1 MPDRPPSRRSRVPS
15 ILALALLAPLLAAGA
30 GSAQQDT
37 GTFVVLSDLHFDPL
51 YDPDLVPQLQAADA
65 RQWLPIFES
74 SKITQLSGYGQDTNY
89 PLLKSALSALR
100 CRAPEPDF
108 VLISGDFLRH
118 KFPQDKALARKTL
131 EFLTLRLQATFP
143 GIPVFP
149 ALGNNDSDCGDYTQQ
164 PGGQF
169 LKDLAA
175 IWRPLPG
182 LEAGTWA
189 QSFPAGGY
197 YSVPHPTVSKGRL
210 VVLNTVFFS
219 PKYQNCGQGP
229 VDPGKDELTWLA
241 GVLQQAAANGEKVWT
256 LYHVPP
262 GIDVYASLS
271 QKQVQTMWKDE
282 YASGFAQMANIG
294 LVTASF
300 AGHTHMDEFRL
311 PAFGGGFVH
320 GTPGL
325 SPVFGNNPGYDVFS
339 YSRSTGALL
348 DYQAFFLNLGAGQD
362 ADLPWVREYGFQSAY
377 GQSAYDRGALQ
388 SVAAGMGSQA
398 GTRNRFLMM
407 YSTTSSQG
415 GADPC
420 QWQALWCGLGG
431 LTAKDFLSCLCK
443 PGLAPWAAGGL
454 CPPPG

>member
-1 MPDRPPSRRSRVPS
+1 MPDRPPCRTRFLS
-15 ILALALLAPLLAAGA
+15 ILVLALLAAFPAAGA
-30 GSAQQDT
+30 AQQDT
-37 GTFVVLSDLHFDPL
+37 GTFVVLSDIHFDPL

-65 RQWLPIFES
+65 RQWQRIFES
-74 SKITQLSGYGQDTNY
+74 SKVTQLSAYGKDTNY
-89 PLLKSALSALR
+89 PLLKSALSSLR
-100 CRAPEPDF
+100 FRTPEPDF

-149 ALGNNDSDCGDYTQQ
+149 SLGNNDTDCGDYTMQ
-164 PGGQF
+164 PGGPF
-169 LKDLAA
+169 LADLAA
-175 IWRPLPG
+175 IWRPLLGP
-182 LEAGTWA
+182 EAGTWA

-197 YSVPHPTVSKGRL
+197 YSAPHPTVPKVRL

-219 PKYQNCGQGP
+219 PKYQTCGQGP
-229 VDPGKDELTWLA
+229 ADPGKDELTWLA
-241 GVLQQAAANGEKVWT
+241 GVLKQAAANGEKVWT

-262 GIDVYASLS
+262 GIDVYASVS
-271 QKQVQTMWKDE
+271 QQQVKTMWQDE
-282 YASGFAQMANIG
+282 YASGFAQMANLG
-294 LVTASF
+294 LVTAGF

-311 PAFGGGFVH
+311 PAAGGFVH
-320 GTPGL
+320 GTPGV
-325 SPVFGNNPGYDVFS
+325 SPVFGNNPGYQVFS
-339 YSRSTGALL
+339 YSRSSGALL

-362 ADLPWVREYGFQSAY
+362 ADLPWAREYGFQSAY

-398 GTRNRFLMM
+398 GMRNRFLMM

-420 QWQALWCGLGG
+420 QWQAYWCGLSG
-431 LTAKDFLSCLCK
+431 LTAQDFLSCLCK
-443 PGLAPWAAGGL
+443 PGLASWAAGGL